1 MTYNELMNFPIYTF
15 DHTDYLVPSWD
26 QMGEVNFKL
35 IKSVRDSGKKYDRVI
50 ALSKGGLTWSRA
62 FVDGL
67 QMDQLSSLRI
77 KLYKGINQK
86 SSEPEIVEPL
96 TADITGQTVLLFDDV
111 VDTGETY
118 EFAKQ
123 LLLEKYGALHV
134 DTAALF
140 YKPHSVIKPDFFSEE
155 TTAWIVFPHEIHEF
169 ISETA
174 PKWRSDGLSEEML
187 KARYLELGLPENQIV
202 YYLQYLKIVK

>member
-1 MTYNELMNFPIYTF
+1 MQFKVISF
-15 DHTDYLVPSWD
+15 DNISFIAPSWEE
-26 QMGEVNFKL
+26 MGELNFQL
-35 IKSVRDSGKKYDRVI
+35 IQQVRESGKKYDRVV

-67 QMDQLSSLRI
+67 ELDALSSLRI
-77 KLYKGINQK
+77 KLYKGIGEK

-96 TADITGQTVLLFDDV
+96 TVDVQGKTVLLFDDV

-118 EFAKQ
+118 QFAKKY
-123 LLLEKYGALHV
+123 LLEKCGAKEV

-140 YKPHSVIKPDFFSEE
+140 YKPHSVIKPNFFAGE

-169 ISETA
+169 VQETGK
-174 PKWRSDGLSEEML
+174 KWLESGLTKEQILS
-187 KARYLELGLPENQIV
+187 RYQELGLPLEQV
-202 YYLQYLKIVK
+202 KYYLTEIL